1 MPTVKDYDKYLDL
14 DSLDPAREREIL
26 IREKRLI
33 KEKRKAM
40 AKKKESYETTQVPN
54 PE

>member
-1 MPTVKDYDKYLDL
+1 MPTVKDYNKYLDL
-14 DSLDPAREREIL
+14 DSPDPAREREFL

-40 AKKKESYETTQVPN
+40 SKKKDRYETTQVTDS
-54 PE
+54 E